1 MTTFTKVLSKIGLGL
16 LIFATTLLF
25 LIVTGAFWPQLII
38 FGQIG
43 NILVS
48 FWDLQIL
55 IIVLVLAALS
65 GWLLHHRRSKTRM
78 GLLIANVLMVLGS
91 GYLLVNQVQTASKY
105 DTTINWGQYLAGH
118 VDNAKPDE
126 KTSVV
131 YGNNGHQDL
140 KMQVT
145 SPTTIQKT
153 YKPLVLVHGGGY
165 IAGARNQQ
173 PSWVKYY
180 QSKGYV
186 VFDVDYTLSSST
198 THAWKQAPTDVAN
211 AIAYVQA
218 HQHNYHVDMS
228 KLVIAGSS
236 AGGGIALQTAYGI
249 ADHTLGAKTLPTPKA
264 VIAVYPGSDPYAM
277 WYGKSSLLGMEGR
290 ICVQDYIGG
299 SPDQYPERYQDVTPS
314 AHITK
319 NTPATLIIAG
329 TNDHIL
335 PYQGQSNFA
344 AELKRSKTPHRLVSL
359 PYSDHFFDMAGGSV
373 GSQIA
378 RKQTTSFLNTY
389 AK

>member
-1 MTTFTKVLSKIGLGL
+1 MQKVLSKIGLGL
-16 LIFATTLLF
+16 LTFATILLA
-25 LIVTGAFWPQLII
+25 LIVIGAFWPQLIL

-55 IIVLVLAALS
+55 IIVALLAGIS
-65 GWLLHHRRSKTRM
+65 GWFLYHHHTRLRM
-78 GLLIANVLMVLGS
+78 GLVIANLLMVVGS
-91 GYLLVNQVQTASKY
+91 GYLLINQVQTAAKY
-105 DTTINWGQYLAGH
+105 DTSIDWGQYLAGK

-131 YGNNGHQDL
+131 YATSGKQPL
-140 KMQVT
+140 KMQIT
-145 SPTTIQKT
+145 KPTTKQAS
-153 YKPLVLVHGGGY
+153 YKPLVLIHGGGY

-198 THAWKQAPTDVAN
+198 THAWKQAPTEVAE
-211 AIAYVQA
+211 AVAYIQK
-218 HQHNYHVDMS
+218 HQHTYQVDMS
-228 KLVIAGSS
+228 QLVISGSS
-236 AGGGIALQTAYGI
+236 AGGGIALQAAYGI
-249 ADHTLGAKTLPTPKA
+249 ADHTLGAKNLPTPKA

-277 WYGKSSLLGMEGR
+277 WYGKSSLLGMQGR
-290 ICVQDYIGG
+290 ICIQDYIGG
-299 SPDQYPERYQDVTPS
+299 SPDQYPDRYRDVTPS
-314 AHITK
+314 THITK
-319 NTPATLIIAG
+319 NTPATLMIVG

-344 AELKRSKTPHRLVSL
+344 DQLQRTHTPHKLVSL

-378 RKQTTSFLNTY
+378 RKQATLFLDKY
-389 AK
+389 AN